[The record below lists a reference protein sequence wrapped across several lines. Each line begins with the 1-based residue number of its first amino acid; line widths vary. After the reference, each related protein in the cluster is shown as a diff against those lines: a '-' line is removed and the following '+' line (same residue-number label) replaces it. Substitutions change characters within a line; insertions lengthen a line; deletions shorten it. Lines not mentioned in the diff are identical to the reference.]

1 MLAGRTICYGFL
13 SLENTPR
20 RPIVIRTLRS
30 GGQDELPA
38 SASSPSSLLL
48 NVLFLAHYA
57 FLSPSQ
63 LLGDG
68 GSCGLSWALQ
78 AAREAEALAAA
89 DCSGHGQVFLDGVVG
104 ADGRPGCECN
114 HCFDGPDCSIRTPN
128 CTADANR

>member
-1 MLAGRTICYGFL
+1 MESAEERR
-13 SLENTPR
+13 PR
-20 RPIVIRTLRS
+20 RPAGLGVLA
-30 GGQDELPA
+30 LC
-38 SASSPSSLLL
+38 SSLLL
-48 NVLFLAHYA
+48 NVLFLAHYS

-89 DCSGHGQVFLDGVVG
+89 DCSGHGQVFSDGVAG
-104 ADGRPGCECN
+104 EDGRPGCECN
-114 HCFDGPDCSIRTPN
+114 RCFDGPDCSIRTPN